1 MGGKGSKKKK
11 DDPGKGAKAPPTTS
25 QAPSARYKILLIGDS
40 AVGKS
45 SMLLR
50 FVDDTFS
57 DSFISNIGSDYKEKI
72 LDNNKLQ
79 IWDTGGQERF
89 RTITSSFYQGAH
101 GVIVLYDITN
111 QETWASV
118 QKWVQEVDRYAPEAA
133 KVLVGNKSDLAAERQ
148 VPTDEA
154 REYAD
159 SLDIPYFETSAREG
173 TCIEQAFKRLA
184 ECIKEKTDDSESA

>member
-1 MGGKGSKKKK
+1 
-11 DDPGKGAKAPPTTS
+11 
-25 QAPSARYKILLIGDS
+25 
-40 AVGKS
+40 
-45 SMLLR
+45 MLLR

>member
-79 IWDTGGQERF
+79 V
-89 RTITSSFYQGAH
+89 SSSSSSL
-101 GVIVLYDITN
+101 IMT
-111 QETWASV
+111 
-118 QKWVQEVDRYAPEAA
+118 
-133 KVLVGNKSDLAAERQ
+133 DLGHWGSRKISN
-148 VPTDEA
+148 DH
-154 REYAD
+154 
-159 SLDIPYFETSAREG
+159 
-173 TCIEQAFKRLA
+173 
-184 ECIKEKTDDSESA
+184 

>member
-1 MGGKGSKKKK
+1 
-11 DDPGKGAKAPPTTS
+11 
-25 QAPSARYKILLIGDS
+25 
-40 AVGKS
+40 
-45 SMLLR
+45 MLLR

-72 LDNNKLQ
+72 LDNNKLQVLFPFFSVESYQ

-133 KVLVGNKSDLAAERQ
+133 KVLVGNKSDLSAERQ

-159 SLDIPYFETSAREG
+159 SLDIP
-173 TCIEQAFKRLA
+173 
-184 ECIKEKTDDSESA
+184 